1 MITAQDKTREIE
13 NRLIGLQ
20 HQIDEYEKTKDK
32 DLKAKIISELDVA
45 IPLMQGVSAYL
56 DREVQRTD
64 LDLLEKFMFT
74 AAKDDVQILI
84 KQLTEV
90 EKKVKA
96 E

>member
-1 MITAQDKTREIE
+1 MAQERTREGE
-13 NRLIGLQ
+13 RRLLELT
-20 HQIDEYEKTKDK
+20 HQIEEYEKTKDAA
-32 DLKAKIISELDVA
+32 LKARIISELDA
-45 IPLMQGVSAYL
+45 ALSFMQGILGYL
-56 DREVQRTD
+56 NREVQRTD

-74 AAKDDVQILI
+74 AARDDVQILI